1 MIYLPKVYGTCM
13 GAYKAVNTAFSINK
27 DNVVVYKEILHNQSV
42 MEMLKKKN
50 IKCVENIEDI
60 NKNNEVVIRAHGEG
74 KSTYDYFDKKKIKY
88 YDATCINVKKIHDM
102 VYKKYLDNYQII
114 IVGKKSHP
122 EVLGTNGW
130 CNNEAIIITNI
141 DEVNDLNILNDK
153 IFVVAQTTISE
164 SKYLDI
170 VSKLKEKYNI
180 EYENTI
186 CNAQKLIQTSALELA
201 KDMDIMIVIGGKNSS
216 NTKELYNVCNDK
228 CTSYLV
234 SNISEFLALI
244 KKLDI
249 NNDTK
254 IGFTGGASTMKE
266 EVLNYKNVL
275 EFYIYYKDIKNKYIE
290 EMNKYNSTF
299 ISSDNEIITDSI
311 NKFIDMNSGGKYI
324 RATLID
330 LGYKISGNNDYYAI
344 PLGVAYETF
353 QTAILVHDDIIDNAS
368 LRRDKVTIPYKYI
381 SELKSTKY
389 KDKVTEAANS
399 LGICLGDLGFFY
411 ANKIIMDNY
420 SLDKN
425 ITKLLSYYNNI
436 VISTIKGEILDVMLP
451 LKAECFKY
459 NTKDADVMEIYDLK
473 TAWYTI
479 IGPFSLGLILGGNEE
494 LIPSF
499 YEVLRK
505 IGVAFQIQDDILG
518 IYSDTG
524 VIGKDSSD
532 ISEFKQTILY
542 SHLNKKY
549 KKELL
554 EYYGKTNLTKK
565 DILKVQDIF
574 TKSGSLA
581 YANNLMDNLYNESKN
596 EIDKLNID
604 SNIKNILK
612 GFIIYLESRKK

>member
-1 MIYLPKVYGTCM
+1 
-13 GAYKAVNTAFSINK
+13 
-27 DNVVVYKEILHNQSV
+27 
-42 MEMLKKKN
+42 
-50 IKCVENIEDI
+50 
-60 NKNNEVVIRAHGEG
+60 
-74 KSTYDYFDKKKIKY
+74 
-88 YDATCINVKKIHDM
+88 
-102 VYKKYLDNYQII
+102 
-114 IVGKKSHP
+114 
-122 EVLGTNGW
+122 
-130 CNNEAIIITNI
+130 
-141 DEVNDLNILNDK
+141 
-153 IFVVAQTTISE
+153 
-164 SKYLDI
+164 
-170 VSKLKEKYNI
+170 
-180 EYENTI
+180 
-186 CNAQKLIQTSALELA
+186 
-201 KDMDIMIVIGGKNSS
+201 
-216 NTKELYNVCNDK
+216 
-228 CTSYLV
+228 
-234 SNISEFLALI
+234 
-244 KKLDI
+244 
-249 NNDTK
+249 
-254 IGFTGGASTMKE
+254 MKE

-389 KDKVTEAANS
+389 KDKVTEAATS

-459 NTKDADVMEIYDLK
+459 NTKDVDVMEIYDLK

>member
-1 MIYLPKVYGTCM
+1 MMYLPKVYGTCM
-13 GAYKAVNTAFSINK
+13 GSYKAVNTVLSINK

-60 NKNNEVVIRAHGEG
+60 TKKNEVVIRAHGEG
-74 KSTYDYFDKKKIKY
+74 KSTYDYFDNKKIKY
-88 YDATCINVKKIHDM
+88 HDATCINVKKIHDM
-102 VYKKYLDNYQII
+102 VYKKYLDHYQII
-114 IVGKKSHP
+114 IVGKKNHP

-130 CNNEAIIITNI
+130 CNNEAIIITSI

-153 IFVVAQTTISE
+153 IFVIAQTTISE

-170 VSKLKEKYNI
+170 VNKLKEKYNI

-254 IGFTGGASTMKE
+254 IGLTGGASTMKE
-266 EVLNYKNVL
+266 EVLNYKKVL
-275 EFYIYYKDIKNKYIE
+275 EFYIYYKGIKSKYIE

-368 LRRDKVTIPYKYI
+368 LRRDKVTIPYKYMY
-381 SELKSTKY
+381 ELKSTKY
-389 KDKVTEAANS
+389 KDKVALAANS

-459 NTKDADVMEIYDLK
+459 NTGDSDVMEIYDLK

-499 YEVLRK
+499 YEILRK

-524 VIGKDSSD
+524 AIGKDSSD

-554 EYYGKTNLTKK
+554 EYYGKTKLTKK

-604 SNIKNILK
+604 SNIKNILE

>member
-1 MIYLPKVYGTCM
+1 
-13 GAYKAVNTAFSINK
+13 
-27 DNVVVYKEILHNQSV
+27 
-42 MEMLKKKN
+42 
-50 IKCVENIEDI
+50 
-60 NKNNEVVIRAHGEG
+60 
-74 KSTYDYFDKKKIKY
+74 
-88 YDATCINVKKIHDM
+88 M

-436 VISTIKGEILDVMLP
+436 VISTIKG
-451 LKAECFKY
+451 
-459 NTKDADVMEIYDLK
+459 
-473 TAWYTI
+473 
-479 IGPFSLGLILGGNEE
+479 
-494 LIPSF
+494 
-499 YEVLRK
+499 
-505 IGVAFQIQDDILG
+505 
-518 IYSDTG
+518 
-524 VIGKDSSD
+524 
-532 ISEFKQTILY
+532 
-542 SHLNKKY
+542 
-549 KKELL
+549 
-554 EYYGKTNLTKK
+554 
-565 DILKVQDIF
+565 
-574 TKSGSLA
+574 
-581 YANNLMDNLYNESKN
+581 
-596 EIDKLNID
+596 
-604 SNIKNILK
+604 
-612 GFIIYLESRKK
+612 